1 MLSAF
6 IIMNAIPQQIVG
18 QERRILD
25 NLSSAVIFLDREL
38 RVRFANTAA
47 EELTSMSARQM
58 SGSIVDQVFTRPD
71 DDLVETLAD
80 LARQAQPTTERE
92 LQIKLHD
99 GRVILVDWTVI
110 PLQEIDGDGGCML
123 EIQQV
128 NHHLKIS
135 REESLL
141 QRQQATQDVVRGLA
155 HEIKN
160 PLGGL
165 RGAAQLLKSELDD
178 EELKE
183 YTQII
188 IEEADRL
195 QALVNR
201 MIGPSRLPE
210 YAWLNVH
217 QVLERVRSL
226 VLAEMGSSLQII
238 RDYDPSIPDLYG
250 DADQLIQS
258 FLNIV
263 RNAAR
268 AVAPAQGKVILRSRV
283 VRNFTIGN
291 HRHRLV
297 AKIDVEDNGPGI
309 PADIRDKLFF
319 PMVTSGTGGMGLGL
333 SIAQTLINRHQGLVE
348 FESHPGKTVFTIFLP
363 VEELHD

>member
-1 MLSAF
+1 
-6 IIMNAIPQQIVG
+6 MNAIPQQIIG
-18 QERRILD
+18 LDRRILD
-25 NLSSAVIFLDREL
+25 SLTSAVILLDRDL
-38 RVRFANTAA
+38 RIRFANTAA
-47 EELTSMSARQM
+47 EELTSLSARHM
-58 SGSIVDQVFTRPD
+58 YGSDIEQVISRPG
-71 DDLVETLAD
+71 ESFSQTLSALSD
-80 LARQAQPTTERE
+80 EAQPTTERE
-92 LQIKLHD
+92 MPVRMHD
-99 GRVILVDWTVI
+99 GREAMVDCTII
-110 PLQEIDGDGGCML
+110 PLQEEDGYAGCLL
-123 EIQQV
+123 EMQQV
-128 NHHLKIS
+128 NYHLKVS

-165 RGAAQLLKSELDD
+165 RGAAQLLEAELDD
-178 EELKE
+178 KGLKE

-201 MIGPSRLPE
+201 MTGPHRLPE
-210 YAWLNVH
+210 NAWLNIH

-226 VLAEMGSSLQII
+226 VLAEMGDTLQII
-238 RDYDPSIPDLYG
+238 RDYDPSIPELYG
-250 DADQLIQS
+250 DADQLIQA

-268 AVAPAQGKVILRSRV
+268 AVAPEHGQVILRSRV
-283 VRNFTIGN
+283 MRNFTVGN

-297 AKIDVEDNGPGI
+297 AKIDIEDNGPGI
-309 PADIRDKLFF
+309 PGEIKDKLFF

-333 SIAQTLINRHQGLVE
+333 SIAQSLINRHQGLIE
-348 FESHPGKTVFTIFLP
+348 FDSRAGMTVFTIYLP
-363 VEELHD
+363 VEETHD